1 MDAEVINPT
10 EKNLNIEWMPFSKL
24 LQQRHTLYPLNET
37 TIFKDS
43 DYHSQILY
51 SSDSRN
57 EVNPTIYSE
66 IFVERNINMGK
77 FWDTMHPSNFFIVS
91 KRGMLFINTLDRKSH
106 FIFF

>member
-1 MDAEVINPT
+1 MDAEIVNPT
-10 EKNLNIEWMPFSKL
+10 EKILNVVWMPFSKL
-24 LQQRHTLYPLNET
+24 SHRRHALYPLNET

-51 SSDSRN
+51 SSDSQK

-77 FWDTMHPSNFFIVS
+77 
-91 KRGMLFINTLDRKSH
+91 L
-106 FIFF
+106 